1 MTYLLPAIIFKIESC
16 LIALDACKVLDLTVL
31 PDLALEAVTKD
42 SDNTEEH
49 NVEQVN
55 FQGGMGNNYER
66 LEFLG
71 DTFLK
76 MGTTVSLF
84 TLNPDDDEF
93 ESHVERMTIICNK
106 NLFNNALE
114 VKLQEYVRSKS
125 LNRRTWYPDGLTLKR
140 GKRTNPKSVHT
151 LADKTIADVC
161 EALIG
166 AAYLTARRNG
176 NFDEAVKAVTVM
188 VRDKKRHPMANWSEY
203 YASYKKPDWQTA
215 SATTVQK
222 DMVKK
227 VAARTGYT
235 FTYPRL
241 LRCAFMH
248 PSYPSRSYE
257 KLPSYQRLEFL
268 GDALHD
274 MVCVEYLFH
283 RYPGADPQ
291 WLTEHKMAMVSNKF
305 LGCLAVELGFN
316 KLLVSFSSALQN
328 EIFNYVTELTLAREE
343 AEEEAVRQG
352 KPRSAYA
359 RNFWDGCSSAPKCL
373 PDVVESYIGAIFVD
387 SGYDFAA
394 VQGFFDTKVLPYF
407 EDMTVY
413 DSFARNHPVTRLTQL
428 LQERFHCTDWRI
440 LVKELAAA
448 SAGTAKGSDDGEA
461 GAKELYDLATNAKR
475 VIGAVRCH
483 GQTLAHGTSTS
494 GRYAKTSAA
503 KKAFAE
509 LAGMDLGTFRKK
521 YGCECPLPGGE
532 AGDVLLEGMADVQ
545 VGNLTAG
552 SGERE

>member
-1 MTYLLPAIIFKIESC
+1 MSYFLPAMIFKIESS
-16 LIALDACKVLDLTVL
+16 LIAVDACRMLGLAVL

-49 NVEQVN
+49 DVEQVN

-76 MGTTVSLF
+76 MGTTISLF
-84 TLNPDDDEF
+84 TLNPDNDEF

-140 GKRTNPKSVHT
+140 GKRTSPKSVHT

-166 AAYLTARRNG
+166 AAYLTARKDG

-188 VRDKKRHPMANWSEY
+188 VKDKKRHPMEEWSEY
-203 YASYKKPDWQTA
+203 YASYKKPVWQTA
-215 SATTVQK
+215 PASSVQK
-222 DMVKK
+222 DMVQK

-235 FTYPRL
+235 FSHPRL

-274 MVCVEYLFH
+274 MVCVDYLFH

-305 LGCLAVELGFN
+305 LGCLAVDLSFN

-328 EIFNYVTELTLAREE
+328 EVVSYVTELSLAREE
-343 AEEEAVRQG
+343 AEEEAVRSG
-352 KPRSAYA
+352 RDRSAYA
-359 RNFWDGCSSAPKCL
+359 RNYWDGCSSAPKCL
-373 PDVVESYIGAIFVD
+373 PDVVESYIGAMFVD

-394 VQGFFDTKVLPYF
+394 VQRFFEAWVLPYF
-407 EDMTVY
+407 EDMAVY

-428 LQERFHCTDWRI
+428 LQERFHCADWRI
-440 LVKELAAA
+440 LVKELATSRMAR
-448 SAGTAKGSDDGEA
+448 GGGGDGEGEA
-461 GAKELYDLATNAKR
+461 DARELHDLATNVKR
-475 VIGAVRCH
+475 VVGAVRCH
-483 GQTLAHGTSTS
+483 GQTLAHGMSTS
-494 GRYAKTSAA
+494 GRYAKTGAA
-503 KKAFAE
+503 KKALAE
-509 LAGMDLGTFRKK
+509 LSGLDLKGFRAK
-521 YGCECPLPGGE
+521 YGCDCRLPDGVDGGTE
-532 AGDVLLEGMADVQ
+532 EDVKGTADV
-545 VGNLTAG
+545 NG
-552 SGERE
+552 SLI

>member
-1 MTYLLPAIIFKIESC
+1 MTYLLPAIMFKVESS
-16 LIALDACKVLDLTVL
+16 LIALDACRMLGLTVQ

-49 NVEQVN
+49 DVEQVN

-76 MGTTVSLF
+76 MGTTISLF
-84 TLNPDDDEF
+84 TLNPDNDEF

-114 VKLQEYVRSKS
+114 VKLQEFVRSKS
-125 LNRRTWYPDGLTLKR
+125 LNRRTWYPEGLTLKR
-140 GKRTNPKSVHT
+140 GKRTSPTSVHT
-151 LADKTIADVC
+151 LADKSIADVC

-166 AAYLTARRNG
+166 AAYLTARQDG

-188 VRDKKRHPMANWSEY
+188 VKDKKRHPMAKWSDY
-203 YASYKKPDWQTA
+203 YASYKKPDWQIA
-215 SATTVQK
+215 PATTVQK
-222 DMVKK
+222 DMVSK

-235 FTYPRL
+235 FSHPRL

-274 MVCVEYLFH
+274 MVCVDYLFR

-305 LGCLAVELGFN
+305 LGCLSVDLGFN

-328 EIFNYVTELTLAREE
+328 EVVNYVSELSLAREE
-343 AEEEAVRQG
+343 AEEEAVRSG
-352 KPRSAYA
+352 RDRSAYA
-359 RNFWDGCSSAPKCL
+359 RNYWDGCSSAPKCL
-373 PDVVESYIGAIFVD
+373 PDVVESYIGAMFVD
-387 SGYDFAA
+387 SGYDFAV
-394 VQGFFDTKVLPYF
+394 VQRFFDDKVLPYF

-413 DSFARNHPVTRLTQL
+413 DSFARNHPVTRLTRL
-428 LQERFHCTDWRI
+428 VQERFHCADWRI
-440 LVKELAAA
+440 LVKELAA
-448 SAGTAKGSDDGEA
+448 SAVARGGEEDGEREA
-461 GAKELYDLATNAKR
+461 DVRELHDLATNAKR
-475 VIGAVRCH
+475 VVGAVRCH
-483 GQTLAHGTSTS
+483 GQTLAHAMGSS
-494 GRYAKTSAA
+494 GRHAKTGAA
-503 KKAFAE
+503 KKALAE
-509 LAGMDLGTFRKK
+509 LSGLDLKTFRTK
-521 YGCECPLPGGE
+521 YGCDCRLPAGE
-532 AGDVLLEGMADVQ
+532 GDAEELEGMADV
-545 VGNLTAG
+545 NG
-552 SGERE
+552 SEI

>member
-16 LIALDACKVLDLTVL
+16 LIALDACKLLDLNIQ

-49 NVEQVN
+49 DVEQVN

-76 MGTTVSLF
+76 MGTTISLF
-84 TLNPDDDEF
+84 TLNPDNDEF

-114 VKLQEYVRSKS
+114 VKLQEYVRSKC

-140 GKRTNPKSVHT
+140 GKRTTSKSTHT

-166 AAYLTARRNG
+166 AAYLTARKDG
-176 NFDEAVKAVTVM
+176 NFDLAVKAVTAM
-188 VRDKKRHPMANWSEY
+188 VKDKKRHPMNSWSEY
-203 YASYKKPDWQTA
+203 YANYAKPDWQTA
-215 SATTVQK
+215 PATAVQR
-222 DMVKK
+222 DMINK
-227 VAARTGYT
+227 VALRTGYT
-235 FTYPRL
+235 FNYPRL

-274 MVCVEYLFH
+274 MVCVDYLFH

-305 LGCLAVELGFN
+305 LGCLSVELGFN
-316 KLLVSFSSALQN
+316 KMLVSFSSAVQS
-328 EIFNYVTELTLAREE
+328 EIVSYVTELNLAREE
-343 AEEEAVRQG
+343 AQAEAVRAG
-352 KPRSAYA
+352 GEPSDYA
-359 RNFWDGCSSAPKCL
+359 RNYWDQCSSAPKCL
-373 PDVVESYIGAIFVD
+373 PDVVESYIGAMFVD
-387 SGYDFAA
+387 SGYDYA
-394 VQGFFDTKVLPYF
+394 VVQQFFDAKVLPYF
-407 EDMTVY
+407 EDMAIY

-428 LQERFHCTDWRI
+428 LQERFHCADWRI
-440 LVKELAAA
+440 LVKELSASGTARGGGGDDEKEAAA
-448 SAGTAKGSDDGEA
+448 DAR
-461 GAKELYDLATNAKR
+461 ELHDLATNARR
-475 VIGAVRCH
+475 VVGAVRLH
-483 GQTLAHGTSTS
+483 GQTLAHGVSQS

-503 KKAFAE
+503 KKALAE
-509 LAGMDLGTFRKK
+509 LEGLDLDAFRTR
-521 YGCECPLPGGE
+521 YGCGCCLPDEE
-532 AGDVLLEGMADVQ
+532 AGQEEGVGGRTDVDMSVF
-545 VGNLTAG
+545 
-552 SGERE
+552 